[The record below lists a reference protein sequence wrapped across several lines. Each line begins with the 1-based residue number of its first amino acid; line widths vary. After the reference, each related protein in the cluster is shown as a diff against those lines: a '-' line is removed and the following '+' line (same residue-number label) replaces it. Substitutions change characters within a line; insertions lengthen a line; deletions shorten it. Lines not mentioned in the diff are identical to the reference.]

1 MGRIQCRIC
10 NSEDSIRDVIESLL
24 LKKRSYRDIANQ
36 YLKNFGCDLH
46 SLEQSIAKHH
56 KSHLNN
62 EKHNVLT
69 DEDSELLKRFSE
81 GSVDFNEASRIIAT
95 NAFERILRNPS
106 SVQVRDW
113 LQSEL
118 IKLKKQ
124 ELDDK
129 NTWAMELVNRM
140 FSGHLPPKNCINCGH
155 PFIEEVKQKELE
167 RDLDLE
173 IG

>member
-10 NSEDSIRDVIESLL
+10 NSVDSVRVAIEDLL
-24 LKKRSYRDIANQ
+24 LKKRSYRDVANQ
-36 YLKNFGCDLH
+36 YLKKFGSDLH

-62 EKHNVLT
+62 EKPNQLT
-69 DEDSELLKRFSE
+69 SKDAELLRRFSE
-81 GSVDFNEASRIIAT
+81 GSVDFSEASRIIAT

-155 PFIEEVKQKELE
+155 PFIEVVESKNLTEPPTYN
-167 RDLDLE
+167 
-173 IG
+173 